1 MTAPK
6 TPTRILHITFNMGFG
21 GTEQVIRQLITNLDS
36 TQFECEIACIDGE
49 IGAIGR
55 ALEADK
61 GIAVHTRQRKP
72 GLDLA
77 TIGWLRNLI
86 KRGRFDIVHCHQYSP
101 YTYGWFAHWGTGAR
115 LVFTEHGRFHPDRH
129 RTKARFINPI
139 IALTSHRLVAISSA
153 TREALVEYEY
163 FPRNR
168 IDVIYNGIAPLSVNP
183 EKQQAL
189 RTELGAQPDETV
201 IGTVARLDAVKN
213 QALMLRATRALLDQ
227 NYKVRLLLV
236 GDGPE
241 RQNLQALAT
250 ELNLGASVIFT
261 GFQSQPADYLSL
273 MDIFLLPSFT
283 EGTSMTLLE
292 AMSLGIPT
300 VATRVGG
307 TPEIVA
313 DGETGTLTESDNL
326 GEFTSALK
334 LLLEQPNTRQQM
346 ADKAKQRFSERFSVA
361 QMVQQY
367 QKLYDIST

>member
-1 MTAPK
+1 
-6 TPTRILHITFNMGFG
+6 
-21 GTEQVIRQLITNLDS
+21 
-36 TQFECEIACIDGE
+36 
-49 IGAIGR
+49 
-55 ALEADK
+55 
-61 GIAVHTRQRKP
+61 
-72 GLDLA
+72 
-77 TIGWLRNLI
+77 
-86 KRGRFDIVHCHQYSP
+86 
-101 YTYGWFAHWGTGAR
+101 
-115 LVFTEHGRFHPDRH
+115 
-129 RTKARFINPI
+129 
-139 IALTSHRLVAISSA
+139 
-153 TREALVEYEY
+153 
-163 FPRNR
+163 
-168 IDVIYNGIAPLSVNP
+168 VIYNGIAPLSVNR

-189 RTELGAQPDETV
+189 RTELGVQPDETV